1 MRRRIEE
8 RGERCGGEGEKV
20 IIIES
25 QGGDLESEG
34 REVRIVTVN
43 APEEEAWAGASAGE
57 GVDADAGAGAGAGT
71 GAGVGAGACAGAGAG
86 TGAGQCQ
93 GAVLAATGCS
103 AKVDPSKL
111 AKCQT

>member
-43 APEEEAWAGASAGE
+43 GSRGR
-57 GVDADAGAGAGAGT
+57 GMGRG
-71 GAGVGAGACAGAGAG
+71 
-86 TGAGQCQ
+86 
-93 GAVLAATGCS
+93 
-103 AKVDPSKL
+103 
-111 AKCQT
+111 KCR